1 MNALCIQ
8 HTNELSIS
16 VRLIRTL
23 TLISQV
29 NRWTGKAVYRRA
41 FSTQRLPLFPAPYT
55 KWKRN
60 NLYRVY
66 NYLFGFIFCHINCL
80 ITFKKVILN
89 FNHFLFILAL
99 VSSHRREVRYYRNK
113 IMSIQGYKHTQRDIT
128 VSSGK
133 SITWKRP
140 VCGSSNDKQH

>member
-1 MNALCIQ
+1 M
-8 HTNELSIS
+8 
-16 VRLIRTL
+16 
-23 TLISQV
+23 
-29 NRWTGKAVYRRA
+29 YRRA

-80 ITFKKVILN
+80 KTFKKVIFN
-89 FNHFLFILAL
+89 FNHLLFILAL

-128 VSSGK
+128 VQVSRSRGSARCVGPAMTSNTRESGVQTTTVHAVTTRTVQRIECY
-133 SITWKRP
+133 SVVYTD
-140 VCGSSNDKQH
+140 N

>member
-1 MNALCIQ
+1 M
-8 HTNELSIS
+8 
-16 VRLIRTL
+16 

-80 ITFKKVILN
+80 ITFKKVIFN

-140 VCGSSNDKQH
+140 VCGSSNDKQQLIESPAYKQQLYMQ